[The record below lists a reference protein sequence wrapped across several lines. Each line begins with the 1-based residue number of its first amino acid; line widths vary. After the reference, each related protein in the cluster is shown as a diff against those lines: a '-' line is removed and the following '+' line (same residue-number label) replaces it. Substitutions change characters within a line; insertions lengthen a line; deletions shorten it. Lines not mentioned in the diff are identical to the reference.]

1 VRRNNVHSSRYS
13 RVQKIVIF
21 KNPCDSL
28 YNYYMSNYQNTVI
41 VIAGPTASGKTAL
54 AIKLAQHLNT
64 VIISA
69 DSRQCFREL
78 NIGVAKPSVEELNT
92 VNHYFISSHSIHDKV
107 TAQVFEEYA
116 VNITN
121 EIFKQNRFIVMAGG
135 TGLYIKA
142 FCEGLDLI
150 PEVDASI
157 RKKVSNEYAAY
168 GMQWLQEQ
176 VQQHDYKFWQIAE
189 QQNPRRLM
197 RALEVK
203 LSTGRSILQFRKG
216 TQKVRSFN
224 IIKFG
229 IDISKDELYNNIDT
243 RTNNMINAG
252 LVEEVSSLFSY
263 RNINALQTV
272 GYKEIFEYMGG
283 HDSLNLTIEKI
294 KRNTRQYAKRQL
306 TWFKK
311 DHHIKWVNPDKFSL
325 NFDEHL
331 R

>member
-1 VRRNNVHSSRYS
+1 
-13 RVQKIVIF
+13 
-21 KNPCDSL
+21 
-28 YNYYMSNYQNTVI
+28 MSEHQNTVI
-41 VIAGPTASGKTAL
+41 IIAGPTASGKTAL

-92 VNHYFISSHSIHDKV
+92 VKHYFVNSHSIHDNV

-116 VNITN
+116 IDITT
-121 EIFKQNRFIVMAGG
+121 EVFKQNRFIVMAGG

-142 FCEGLDLI
+142 FCGGLDLI

-157 RKKVSNEYAAY
+157 RKKVNDRYAAY

-176 VQQHDYKFWQIAE
+176 VQQYDNEFWQVAE
-189 QQNPRRLM
+189 QQNPQRLM

-216 TQKVRSFN
+216 TQKTRPFN

-229 IDISKDELYNNIDT
+229 IDISKGQLHNNIES
-243 RTNNMINAG
+243 RTNNMMNAG
-252 LVEEVSSLFSY
+252 LLQEVSSLFPY
-263 RNINALQTV
+263 KHANALQTL
-272 GYKEIFEYMGG
+272 GYKELFEYMEGL
-283 HDSLNLTIEKI
+283 DSLNSAIEKI

-306 TWFKK
+306 TWFRK
-311 DHHIKWVNPDKFSL
+311 DPNIQWINADKFSL
-325 NFDEHL
+325 NFDEYL
-331 R
+331 A

>member
-1 VRRNNVHSSRYS
+1 
-13 RVQKIVIF
+13 
-21 KNPCDSL
+21 
-28 YNYYMSNYQNTVI
+28 
-41 VIAGPTASGKTAL
+41 
-54 AIKLAQHLNT
+54 
-64 VIISA
+64 
-69 DSRQCFREL
+69 
-78 NIGVAKPSVEELNT
+78 
-92 VNHYFISSHSIHDKV
+92 
-107 TAQVFEEYA
+107 
-116 VNITN
+116 
-121 EIFKQNRFIVMAGG
+121 
-135 TGLYIKA
+135 
-142 FCEGLDLI
+142 
-150 PEVDASI
+150 
-157 RKKVSNEYAAY
+157 
-168 GMQWLQEQ
+168 
-176 VQQHDYKFWQIAE
+176 
-189 QQNPRRLM
+189 M

-252 LVEEVSSLFSY
+252 LVEEVSLLFSY

>member
-13 RVQKIVIF
+13 RVQNIVIF

-28 YNYYMSNYQNTVI
+28 YNYYMSKYQNTVI

-54 AIKLAQHLNT
+54 AIKLAQLLNT

-92 VNHYFISSHSIHDKV
+92 VKHYFISSHSIHDKV

-168 GMQWLQEQ
+168 GMQWLQQQ